1 MVGTDLVL
9 ASVPVGG
16 SRAGAGRVGE
26 PGVRASW
33 GLRPPATRGRA
44 WVPAGS
50 GLDLVPCSGLSVSLA
65 LLGKVWV
72 LGLGRGA
79 ACGGRTCPGRAVLRP
94 ASGSTEVAG
103 GQATKGSSGGGGG
116 KTNFLTGYRAAP
128 RAGGR
133 AHGPPRA
140 KWPQRMPRPPRM
152 HTQHPGTPRQ
162 DQRGQAGGGGSV
174 RHKRKEHTRKQTKQN
189 KKRAVSE
196 GSRSPQSSSCHHAGG
211 PSSRRG
217 WGPTEPPPTR
227 AHAGGGAGAGSL
239 TRGLLSGLVER
250 PEEAPL
256 MDLDLG
262 TQVQRAAQTRKGPP
276 ALGFSL
282 PSGGPSRRPGAL
294 VESPEAAPVC
304 STPGRAWGCPAVPT
318 PPLTRPRRAPRPL
331 GAPSEPQW
339 CSWRPWD
346 SFSPTQKVPCVQ
358 GPRPQLQDGT
368 EEPSARISRA
378 RGERTQGFP

>member
-79 ACGGRTCPGRAVLRP
+79 ACGGRTCPGREALRP
-94 ASGSTEVAG
+94 ASSSTEVAG

-133 AHGPPRA
+133 ARGPPRA
-140 KWPQRMPRPPRM
+140 KRPQRVPRPPRM

-162 DQRGQAGGGGSV
+162 DQRGQAGVGVGAFAT
-174 RHKRKEHTRKQTKQN
+174 KEHTRKQTKQN

-217 WGPTEPPPTR
+217 WGGPPSRPPPGCTLPTELGRVHLP
-227 AHAGGGAGAGSL
+227 GG
-239 TRGLLSGLVER
+239 
-250 PEEAPL
+250 
-256 MDLDLG
+256 
-262 TQVQRAAQTRKGPP
+262 
-276 ALGFSL
+276 
-282 PSGGPSRRPGAL
+282 
-294 VESPEAAPVC
+294 C
-304 STPGRAWGCPAVPT
+304 
-318 PPLTRPRRAPRPL
+318 
-331 GAPSEPQW
+331 
-339 CSWRPWD
+339 
-346 SFSPTQKVPCVQ
+346 
-358 GPRPQLQDGT
+358 
-368 EEPSARISRA
+368 
-378 RGERTQGFP
+378 

>member
-1 MVGTDLVL
+1 MVGTDLVF

-16 SRAGAGRVGE
+16 SRAGAGRVGG

-79 ACGGRTCPGRAVLRP
+79 ACGGRTCPGREALRP

-116 KTNFLTGYRAAP
+116 KTNFLTGYGAAQ

-140 KWPQRMPRPPRM
+140 KRPQCMPRPPHM

-162 DQRGQAGGGGSV
+162 DQRGQAGTGVGAFTTKEKNT
-174 RHKRKEHTRKQTKQN
+174 RENKRNKTKQ
-189 KKRAVSE
+189 K
-196 GSRSPQSSSCHHAGG
+196 
-211 PSSRRG
+211 
-217 WGPTEPPPTR
+217 T
-227 AHAGGGAGAGSL
+227 
-239 TRGLLSGLVER
+239 
-250 PEEAPL
+250 
-256 MDLDLG
+256 
-262 TQVQRAAQTRKGPP
+262 
-276 ALGFSL
+276 
-282 PSGGPSRRPGAL
+282 
-294 VESPEAAPVC
+294 C
-304 STPGRAWGCPAVPT
+304 S
-318 PPLTRPRRAPRPL
+318 
-331 GAPSEPQW
+331 
-339 CSWRPWD
+339 
-346 SFSPTQKVPCVQ
+346 
-358 GPRPQLQDGT
+358 
-368 EEPSARISRA
+368 
-378 RGERTQGFP
+378 